1 MSLATRLL
9 NLSMK
14 EQICIAI
21 IGLTLFCIGVILI
34 VCCSL
39 MYEILNK
46 DYQQKKLYFYKRYKE
61 YLESAFYFQNFY
73 LMQYEEIIHRIQKQ
87 LWKMEQATTIYFT
100 YNPTRDYSDY
110 FINIDNTYNFT
121 ELDEKNEKETPYF
134 YYISYNSN
142 QTMNAYINIYTMK
155 NYQILANSIITHDIY
170 DYFRIP
176 GYNVPIIERSPNFIN
191 INYLTIFGFDRELV
205 KEFDSNFSILA
216 QESNMSKEDI
226 FKKTFS
232 EGKNLFFNKT
242 KSFLYYISDKLEIFS
257 YTYDKLYKEAT
268 SYYPDFFTNVENA
281 NKYTGILSAYC
292 SLIDYFTNTIDILN
306 TDNTN
311 DYFYTRMLTIPNI
324 LYFLNSKLT
333 YSLDIDFIPI
343 HFENSTILSKEL
355 CSIFKIKQKF
365 LKGNDFNYEEVYN
378 DINTGSNIDICFLD
392 KDILKEQ
399 EEIKEV
405 FDSDLGIFMD
415 MHNFLYQG
423 IFNLI
428 KDNNDC
434 PFYFIKYSFPNY
446 NSLKEFQ
453 SEYLIS
459 NQINYYAFTSFKV
472 VQKYVDHV
480 YQVSLNIFFFIVM
493 VIVYSWLICL
503 VINLI
508 IFFRVIDQWTEPITK
523 LQEAVESSNIKDE
536 SIFIY
541 KYDDIINEL
550 FLTCKELLT
559 GQIDNTENN
568 LNNFNILGK
577 EKDKKIDKNIYKKNL
592 IINNEIME
600 ELINKQ
606 QSMLDFSNN
615 IKTNEPNSINT
626 HTSPKVNKSLIKK
639 SSSIENIKSLD
650 NKKSEK
656 KDSEKVKAEKRKE
669 NEPYINLFKIAEYL
683 QFYRSKLE
691 SNNVMF
697 LNGETDESKM
707 SRMLSKNTKSINSS
721 VSNQKNKNDEN
732 NENNYINMLD
742 EKNISYLWYIE
753 TKKKYKNFNY
763 TISSDYRELFTEFND
778 SYKNIRQS
786 DDKKSIHAHKK
797 DKNAGA

>member
-1 MSLATRLL
+1 MSLATRFL

-61 YLESAFYFQNFY
+61 YMESAFYFQNFY

-134 YYISYNSN
+134 YYISYNSD

-191 INYLTIFGFDRELV
+191 INYLTIFGFDRELI

-281 NKYTGILSAYC
+281 NKYTEILSAYY

-405 FDSDLGIFMD
+405 FDSDFGVFMD
-415 MHNFLYQG
+415 IHNFLYQG
-423 IFNLI
+423 VFNLI

-434 PFYFIKYSFPNY
+434 PFYFMKYSFPNY

-626 HTSPKVNKSLIKK
+626 HTSAKVNKSLIKK
-639 SSSIENIKSLD
+639 SLSIENIKSLD

-669 NEPYINLFKIAEYL
+669 NEPYIIYL
-683 QFYRSKLE
+683 KS
-691 SNNVMF
+691 
-697 LNGETDESKM
+697 LNIY
-707 SRMLSKNTKSINSS
+707 NF
-721 VSNQKNKNDEN
+721 
-732 NENNYINMLD
+732 
-742 EKNISYLWYIE
+742 IE
-753 TKKKYKNFNY
+753 VN
-763 TISSDYRELFTEFND
+763 
-778 SYKNIRQS
+778 
-786 DDKKSIHAHKK
+786 
-797 DKNAGA
+797 

>member
-1 MSLATRLL
+1 
-9 NLSMK
+9 
-14 EQICIAI
+14 
-21 IGLTLFCIGVILI
+21 
-34 VCCSL
+34 
-39 MYEILNK
+39 
-46 DYQQKKLYFYKRYKE
+46 
-61 YLESAFYFQNFY
+61 
-73 LMQYEEIIHRIQKQ
+73 
-87 LWKMEQATTIYFT
+87 
-100 YNPTRDYSDY
+100 
-110 FINIDNTYNFT
+110 
-121 ELDEKNEKETPYF
+121 
-134 YYISYNSN
+134 
-142 QTMNAYINIYTMK
+142 
-155 NYQILANSIITHDIY
+155 
-170 DYFRIP
+170 
-176 GYNVPIIERSPNFIN
+176 
-191 INYLTIFGFDRELV
+191 
-205 KEFDSNFSILA
+205 
-216 QESNMSKEDI
+216 
-226 FKKTFS
+226 
-232 EGKNLFFNKT
+232 
-242 KSFLYYISDKLEIFS
+242 
-257 YTYDKLYKEAT
+257 
-268 SYYPDFFTNVENA
+268 
-281 NKYTGILSAYC
+281 
-292 SLIDYFTNTIDILN
+292 
-306 TDNTN
+306 
-311 DYFYTRMLTIPNI
+311 
-324 LYFLNSKLT
+324 
-333 YSLDIDFIPI
+333 
-343 HFENSTILSKEL
+343 
-355 CSIFKIKQKF
+355 

-405 FDSDLGIFMD
+405 FDSDFGVFMD
-415 MHNFLYQG
+415 IHNFLYQG
-423 IFNLI
+423 VFNLI

-434 PFYFIKYSFPNY
+434 PFYFMKYSFPNY

-626 HTSPKVNKSLIKK
+626 HTSAKVNKSLIKK
-639 SSSIENIKSLD
+639 SLSIENIKSLD

-786 DDKKSIHAHKK
+786 DYKKSIHAHKK